1 MTMAENA
8 FTLGLRTRV
17 YVNAYLDLEVI
28 AASYFKVYTNFSTR
42 VYVNY
47 PLNPYLNM
55 LVILELYFVVHGGWG
70 EWTGDSFCSVSCGGG
85 KTSRTRKCDKPKP
98 KNGGNQCNGQSVEVK
113 ICADYSCEG

>member
-1 MTMAENA
+1 M
-8 FTLGLRTRV
+8 
-17 YVNAYLDLEVI
+17 
-28 AASYFKVYTNFSTR
+28 S
-42 VYVNY
+42 Y